1 MYTGTSSGTEWVVG
15 ALIVSLLLALWLMF
29 YVQMTGVGSELIAG
43 QDDVLVNVLSE
54 AGNVARGRE
63 F

>member
-1 MYTGTSSGTEWVVG
+1 MYTETSSRTEWVVG
-15 ALIVSLLLALWLMF
+15 ALVVSLLLALCLVL

-43 QDDVLVNVLSE
+43 NDDVLVNVLSE

>member
-1 MYTGTSSGTEWVVG
+1 MYTGTSSGTELVVG
-15 ALIVSLLLALWLMF
+15 ALVVSLLLALCLVL
-29 YVQMTGVGSELIAG
+29 YVQMTGVGSGLLAG
-43 QDDVLVNVLSE
+43 NDDVLVNVLSD

>member
-1 MYTGTSSGTEWVVG
+1 MYTETSSGTVLLVG
-15 ALIVSLLLALWLMF
+15 ALIVSLLLALCLVL